1 MANKGQSFATL
12 FQGPDAEKSAC
23 GVGFIVHSKGHESRD
38 LLMKAQVMSSRM
50 EHRGAC
56 SCDNLTGD
64 GAGVMTSIP
73 HKLFQRKVQQ
83 EANITLPPKGQYATG
98 LIFLDEETA
107 PIGQERFESC
117 ASKIGL
123 KVLAWIH
130 PPTDPSC
137 LGSVALSSQ
146 PFIKQVFVVRD
157 NQNNTNDQVNLSPS
171 IDFEE
176 QVFYLR

>member
-1 MANKGQSFATL
+1 
-12 FQGPDAEKSAC
+12 
-23 GVGFIVHSKGHESRD
+23 
-38 LLMKAQVMSSRM
+38 MKAQVMSSRM

-83 EANITLPPKGQYATG
+83 EANITLPNKGHYATG
-98 LIFLDEETA
+98 LIFLDEATA
-107 PIGQERFESC
+107 PLGQERFEQC
-117 ASKIGL
+117 ANKIGL
-123 KVLAWIH
+123 KVLTWLH

-157 NQNNTNDQVNLSPS
+157 DNASPDHVKLSS
-171 IDFEE
+171 VDFEE